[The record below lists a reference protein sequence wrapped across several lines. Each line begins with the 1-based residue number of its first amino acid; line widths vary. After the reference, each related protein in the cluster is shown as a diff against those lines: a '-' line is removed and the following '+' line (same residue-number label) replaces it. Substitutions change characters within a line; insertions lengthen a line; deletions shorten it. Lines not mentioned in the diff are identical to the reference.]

1 MNLKNSDEIMLRMA
15 ILRDNP
21 KYTAEQVTA
30 INDCINVVINT
41 PTETNYRYM
50 GEGVESATKPFK
62 RGILYGT
69 KSGRS

>member
-21 KYTAEQVTA
+21 KYTPEQVEA
-30 INDCINVVINT
+30 INDCIHVVIDT

-50 GEGVESATKPFK
+50 GEGVEKATKPFK
-62 RGILYGT
+62 RGLL
-69 KSGRS
+69 